1 MNELVPVFG
10 TSLFDTSIA
19 DIGLD
24 FLELGI
30 DSVLQ
35 DGLLKDI
42 PIVGTIVGVGKFA
55 QNVHDRNLLRQTLA
69 FIKEFNSGRI
79 SSKKIKKHQ
88 AKLLRNP
95 KLMEKELGRI
105 LILLDKNLEIVK
117 SVFEA
122 KFYSAYVDSQISWNE
137 FCELCDV
144 TDRLFFSDLDNLKE
158 AYTNNGVTKQMP
170 ISYKH
175 DRLISVGL
183 LTNETRL
190 SGGFIVDFGSNEPK
204 NIINLTD
211 IGKMFWSL

>member
-144 TDRLFFSDLDNLKE
+144 TDRLFFFR
-158 AYTNNGVTKQMP
+158 P
-170 ISYKH
+170 
-175 DRLISVGL
+175 
-183 LTNETRL
+183 
-190 SGGFIVDFGSNEPK
+190 
-204 NIINLTD
+204 
-211 IGKMFWSL
+211 